1 MFGEDILKKDPFWVK
16 RYPKW
21 SPSRFIPTFCA
32 RAVEYISRLRYTEYS
47 LPYRSLSNLPEAPDA
62 DWSDTSVTPK
72 QMRYLLRA
80 FEYASSGACVEV
92 GSFRGVTTRCVGQY
106 IHPRRVYAIDP
117 YSGYG
122 GAEEDYNLFYKRT
135 ADLSNVIHLGKT
147 SGEAAREWSQE
158 RDIEI
163 SFVFVD
169 AVHDYWNTSYDL
181 RKWGELLSRGGVLAA
196 HDTDR
201 KQFAGTRRAVSEQI
215 SKNFSLLAHIEN
227 LALLKKD
234 SHRDT

>member
-1 MFGEDILKKDPFWVK
+1 
-16 RYPKW
+16 
-21 SPSRFIPTFCA
+21 
-32 RAVEYISRLRYTEYS
+32 
-47 LPYRSLSNLPEAPDA
+47 
-62 DWSDTSVTPK
+62 
-72 QMRYLLRA
+72 MRYLLRA
-80 FEYASSGACVEV
+80 SEYASSGACVEV
-92 GSFRGVTTRCVGQY
+92 GSFRGVTTRCVAQY

-122 GAEEDYNLFYKRT
+122 GAEEDYNLFCKRT
-135 ADLSNVIHLGKT
+135 ADLPNVIHLEKT
-147 SGEAAREWSQE
+147 SGEAAREWNQE
-158 RDIEI
+158 RDVEI

-181 RKWGELLSRGGVLAA
+181 SKWGELLNQGGILAA

-201 KQFAGTRRAVSEQI
+201 KQFAGTRRAVSEQL

-227 LALLKKD
+227 LALLKKE